1 MNDLSTYLYAM
12 EPLIESGKL
21 LSFLIQLPPSF
32 TKEKH
37 FGNLREFVANWP
49 GDQKQDGYH
58 IAVEFRHKSWM
69 VDDVFEYLSENS
81 LTYCAVIE
89 PLLPPR
95 MDVTNPEL
103 AYIRFHG
110 YGKKPWWN
118 YEFSEEEIKK
128 WAISIK
134 KVVND
139 AERVGIYFNNHFS
152 GYAAKNAL
160 MMMRE
165 LGVEPR
171 SDPNEITV
179 LETKKESGTLS
190 KGQTSLDDYF
200 KK

>member
-1 MNDLSTYLYAM
+1 M

-37 FGNLREFVANWP
+37 FGNLREFIANWP
-49 GDQKQDGYH
+49 GDLKHDGYH
-58 IAVEFRHKSWM
+58 LAVEFRHKSWM
-69 VDDVFEYLSENS
+69 ADDVFEYLSGNS

-103 AYIRFHG
+103 VYIRFHG

-118 YEFSEEEIKK
+118 YEFNEEEIKK

-134 KVVND
+134 KVVKK
-139 AERVGIYFNNHFS
+139 AEKIGIYFNNHFS

-171 SDPNEITV
+171 SDPSEITV

-190 KGQTSLDDYF
+190 KGQTSLDEYF

>member
-1 MNDLSTYLYAM
+1 MDGRRGVRVLV
-12 EPLIESGKL
+12 
-21 LSFLIQLPPSF
+21 
-32 TKEKH
+32 
-37 FGNLREFVANWP
+37 REFA
-49 GDQKQDGYH
+49 D
-58 IAVEFRHKSWM
+58 I
-69 VDDVFEYLSENS
+69 L
-81 LTYCAVIE
+81 
-89 PLLPPR
+89 
-95 MDVTNPEL
+95 DVTNPEL

-118 YEFSEEEIKK
+118 YEFSEEEMKK

-160 MMMRE
+160 MMMRA